1 MNHKA
6 RMYKNKGK
14 IFTSITYYWYGL
26 EKEETIR
33 GKWNATLLLTSI
45 VHYNYLPLPHPWTIK
60 IALSIISYQPKT
72 TRKAHN
78 GGGGMGQ
85 IGISHIKRV
94 KEIHGTLGG
103 RKHPLMVLSS
113 FTKMFNWSKATRG
126 LIRVANQL
134 STCSLQILIG
144 QPKTTIHFQCF
155 LNPHHF
161 GPLLE
166 GQINFQGIMVESSSI
181 EWMRCRPLSYYHWRC
196 SKSEMPKRHHNAK
209 VVTHLVAHVF
219 LVA

>member
-1 MNHKA
+1 MNHKS

-26 EKEETIR
+26 EEEEMIR
-33 GKWNATLLLTSI
+33 GKWNATLILTSN
-45 VHYNYLPLPHPWTIK
+45 VHYNYLPLHHPWIIK
-60 IALSIISYQPKT
+60 NALYVISYQPKP
-72 TRKAHN
+72 TRKTHN

-85 IGISHIKRV
+85 IGPSHFKRV
-94 KEIHGTLGG
+94 KEIHGTLEG
-103 RKHPLMVLSS
+103 RRHHLMGLSS

-126 LIRVANQL
+126 LIRAADQS

-155 LNPHHF
+155 LSPHQF

-166 GQINFQGIMVESSSI
+166 GQINSQGIMVESSSI
-181 EWMRCRPLSYYHWRC
+181 EWHVSHFPTIIGDV
-196 SKSEMPKRHHNAK
+196 PKVKCQRGTIMLK
-209 VVTHLVAHVF
+209 WWLVWF
-219 LVA
+219 LMYSW